1 MADYDFSQYLS
12 EVPDYE
18 SSTTLAER
26 IEQAKAA
33 ANLAYD
39 PLKQEEERQRKYNE
53 MQNYNAQNKLNASQ
67 AGIDKTLQYNASQA
81 KKANAINA
89 AARGGGN
96 ADGLS
101 AYLNNQTDTALAG
114 QKLNIAA
121 GLATD
126 KYNQDQS
133 YQQQDMASQEALRN
147 IEANRGN
154 AAEVYL
160 TNMNNAEAERENAW
174 KMNALNVANA
184 IGSGAMTAEDIN
196 ARLQMA
202 ADSIASQ
209 QYIAELGLEE
219 AKLPWTMGMTP
230 YQKDQSALSWTDLM
244 GGLPG
249 GESGSDQ
256 VGLSAYAS
264 SYTGTNAPTV
274 NWDSSNGNVII
285 KNSSGA
291 TKTYTPETLTN
302 MGAVLDNDRWKMA
315 ESTARQLLFNE

>member
-1 MADYDFSQYLS
+1 MADYNFSDYLS

-18 SSTTLAER
+18 STTTLAER
-26 IEQAKAA
+26 IAQAKAA
-33 ANLAYD
+33 SNLAYD
-39 PLKQEEERQRKYNE
+39 PVRQEQERQRRYNE
-53 MQNYNAQNKLNASQ
+53 MTNYNAQNKLNASQ
-67 AGIDKTLQYNASQA
+67 TGIDKTLQYNASQA
-81 KKANAINA
+81 KKANAINS

-96 ADGLS
+96 SDGLS

-114 QKLNIAA
+114 QKLNIAS

-126 KYNQDQS
+126 KFNQDQS
-133 YQQQDMASQEALRN
+133 YQQQDRESQQTLNN
-147 IEANRGN
+147 IETQRGN

-184 IGSGAMTAEDIN
+184 IGSGEMTAEDIN

-202 ADSIASQ
+202 ADSIANQ
-209 QYIAELGLEE
+209 QYIANLGLEE

-230 YQKDQSALSWTDLM
+230 YQKDQSAQSWTDLM

-249 GESGSDQ
+249 GDSNNNQ
-256 VGLSAYAS
+256 VGLSLYAS
-264 SYTGTNAPTV
+264 SYTGANAPTV
-274 NWDSSNGNVII
+274 GWDSSSGNVII
-285 KNSSGA
+285 KNSAGTA
-291 TKTYTPETLTN
+291 KTYTPETLTN
-302 MGAVLDNDRWKMA
+302 MGAVLDNGRWKMT